1 MTDWIDVIVITA
13 LTLAAATT
21 GGIFKPGPFYDSL
34 EKPSWTPPDWAFPV
48 VWSIL
53 YVMIAIA
60 GWMVWEVRGFSM
72 VMGVWAA
79 QLVLNALWSY
89 LAFGQRRFDWAFYE
103 VVLLW
108 LSVALFIV
116 LAWPAS
122 PMAALLFLP
131 YLVWVSLAAVLN
143 YSVWSLNPKR
153 AAGVLS
159 QDV

>member
-1 MTDWIDVIVITA
+1 MSDWLDVIVITA
-13 LTLAAATT
+13 LTLVAATT
-21 GGIFKPGPFYDSL
+21 GGVFKPGPFYDSL

-48 VWSIL
+48 VWTIL

-60 GWMVWEVRGFSM
+60 GWLAWEARGFGLVM
-72 VMGVWAA
+72 VVWVA

-103 VVLLW
+103 VILLW
-108 LSVALFIV
+108 LSIALFIV
-116 LAWPAS
+116 LVWPAS

-131 YLVWVSLAAVLN
+131 YLAWVSVAAMLN

-153 AAGVLS
+153 SAGIVTES
-159 QDV
+159 